1 MAIAGLHASPRFDEF
16 RCLAWRASA
25 AMSPSNQMWHPRSIG
40 GIWGVGTA
48 ATTRKGIG
56 NLPLELTSFVDREE
70 QLTEAKR
77 QLATSR
83 LLTLIG
89 MGGVGKTRLA
99 VRVAHDV
106 RAEFDDGA
114 WLVRLDLLE
123 DPVMLAQAV
132 AGTLGLREQSALPAL
147 DLLA

>member
-1 MAIAGLHASPRFDEF
+1 M
-16 RCLAWRASA
+16 
-25 AMSPSNQMWHPRSIG
+25 
-40 GIWGVGTA
+40 GTA

-123 DPVMLAQAV
+123 DPAMLAQAV
-132 AGTLGLREQSALPAL
+132 AGKEVAFSRRDALEDTGEVDAQ
-147 DLLA
+147 DNRKC

>member
-1 MAIAGLHASPRFDEF
+1 MAISVLHASPRFDEF

-48 ATTRKGIG
+48 ATTRKAIG

-70 QLTEAKR
+70 QLAEAR
-77 QLATSR
+77 GQLAISR
-83 LLTLIG
+83 LVTLLG
-89 MGGVGKTRLA
+89 MGGVGNPRMA
-99 VRVAHDV
+99 VRVARDV

-114 WLVRLDLLE
+114 WL
-123 DPVMLAQAV
+123 
-132 AGTLGLREQSALPAL
+132 
-147 DLLA
+147 